1 MRLWAD
7 IHDST
12 GARLGDGAIALRD
25 ASVTRV
31 LDGVGTIAFS
41 VPYSDSRAISLLQNE
56 RNCRLCVER
65 GGTVR
70 EIGRGTI
77 RKLRVEVADGELLA
91 TVTAPDDLDG
101 LTRVSTKLRRK
112 YSAQSV
118 TAIASDLVSLVGGW
132 TVSASGGGTTD
143 ARFDGVSVFK
153 ALLALAEHQG
163 VHVRAG
169 TSANTVEVGAFG
181 ASAGL
186 RLVNAV
192 AADVGMD
199 GADEMALIETIR
211 VEQDSEAVCTR
222 LYPIGAGIG
231 EAWLTIFEAT
241 RNLPYTRQVVNI
253 NGIDQHF
260 LEDFAAVAQYGVIE
274 KMGRFGDIAPLS
286 NSPGDMENAA
296 NALYD
301 IAAAWL
307 SRYCQ
312 RQDVYRVTARKVR
325 ATVRPGD
332 KVRLV
337 YNGLVTGED
346 GTVTS
351 YIDVDADMWVMEAT
365 ERVGLEGASVDLV
378 LATVDRHAK
387 DSARIVIGALE
398 ELEIDGV
405 TVKPYF
411 NRVAWVYDRVIDP
424 FFPATVEV
432 ELTDATQA
440 LNRCLV
446 KVKTR
451 SFVSTARATVVNTQH
466 RHAILAESVGYT
478 GPYYWRNVVMY
489 DAASNPILALLPMSI
504 ETGNIRPLTGLED
517 NEDYI
522 SLEYGLQQDTQT
534 PAGLRVFVNGTDRTT
549 ALGGPWM
556 VSGGAGEFEVDITA
570 WINAAAVL
578 QQAHLVRIECTSGQG
593 EVEVRVEVYETIQ
606 SITV

>member
-56 RNCRLCVER
+56 RGCQLYIER

-153 ALLALAEHQG
+153 ALLSLAEHQG
-163 VHVRAG
+163 LHVRAG
-169 TSANTVEVGAFG
+169 TTPRSVELGAFG
-181 ASAGL
+181 ASSGL
-186 RLVNAV
+186 RLVNA
-192 AADVGMD
+192 AALSGDLDGSVG
-199 GADEMALIETIR
+199 LIESIR

-231 EAWLTIFEAT
+231 EAWLTIERAT

-274 KMGRFGDIAPLS
+274 KMGRFADIAPLS
-286 NSPGDMENAA
+286 NSAADLENAA

-307 SRYCQ
+307 ARYCV
-312 RQDVYRVTARKVR
+312 RQDVYRVTVR
-325 ATVRPGD
+325 ALDQTLRPGD
-332 KVRLV
+332 RIRLV
-337 YNGLVTGED
+337 YNGAVERD
-346 GTVTS
+346 GARAQYLDTDGDFWITEV
-351 YIDVDADMWVMEAT
+351 T
-365 ERVGLEGASVDLV
+365 ERFGVGGAACDLV
-378 LATVDRHAK
+378 LSSIDRHAGS
-387 DSARIVIGALE
+387 SAAIVIGALE
-398 ELEIDGV
+398 DLEIDGV
-405 TVKPYF
+405 SVKPYL
-411 NRVAWVYDRVIDP
+411 NRVAWVFDRVIDP
-424 FFPATVEV
+424 LFPAIVPV
-432 ELTDATQA
+432 RLTDATQR

-446 KVKTR
+446 KIRTR
-451 SFVSTARATVVNTQH
+451 AFISTVQASVNNTTH
-466 RHAILAESVGYT
+466 RHTLITNDPGYT
-478 GPYYWRNVVMY
+478 GPYYWRPVYAY
-489 DAASNPILALLPMSI
+489 DSASETGVRLLLPISV
-504 ETGNIRPLTGLED
+504 ETSAFALQTGTETDED
-517 NEDYI
+517 FITLD
-522 SLEYGLQQDTQT
+522 YGLQQDTQT
-534 PAGLRVFVNGTDRTT
+534 PAGLRITINGTDRTT
-549 ALGGPWM
+549 ALGGPWLTG
-556 VSGGAGEFEVDITA
+556 GGAGAFEIDVTDFL
-570 WINAAAVL
+570 AAESLL
-578 QQAHLVRIECTSGQG
+578 QQEHLIRIECESGQG
-593 EVEVRVEVYETIQ
+593 EVEIAIEVYETIQ